1 MRATGSEPFLASV
14 FLMAAPNK
22 FTESLRRVLP
32 GVWLGLLAAIAL
44 IATPAASNALDKAS
58 FGAVARAIFA
68 REAPTSLVLGVLILV
83 IERRDA
89 LARHLATGVTQFSTE
104 MLLAAGAL
112 FCTVAG
118 YYGLLP
124 ALEQARLGGGPA
136 SASFMHLHAL
146 SLAFFGFKGLLVLA
160 LAWKATR

>member
-1 MRATGSEPFLASV
+1 
-14 FLMAAPNK
+14 MANFK
-22 FTESLRRVLP
+22 QSFTESLRRLLP
-32 GVWLGLLAAIAL
+32 GVWLGLLLAIAL

-58 FGAVARAIFA
+58 FGAIARAIFA
-68 REAPTSLVLGVLILV
+68 REAPTSLVFGVLILV

-89 LARHLATGVTQFSTE
+89 LARHMATGVTQFSSE

-124 ALEQARLGGGPA
+124 AMEQARLGGA
-136 SASFMHLHAL
+136 TQLSFLQLHAL
-146 SLAFFGFKGLLVLA
+146 SLAFFGLKGLLVLG

>member
-1 MRATGSEPFLASV
+1 M
-14 FLMAAPNK
+14 K
-22 FTESLRRVLP
+22 FTDSLRRLLP
-32 GVWLGLLAAIAL
+32 GLWFGVLLAIAL
-44 IATPAASNALDKAS
+44 IATPAASIALDKPS

-68 REAPTSLVLGVLILV
+68 REAPTSLVFGVLILV

-89 LARHLATGVTQFSTE
+89 LARHLATGVTQFSPE

-124 ALEQARLGGGPA
+124 AMEQARLGG
-136 SASFMHLHAL
+136 STQLTFLQLHAM
-146 SLAFFGFKGLLVLA
+146 SLAFFGLKALLVLA
-160 LAWKATR
+160 LAWRATRAPGAVRPSS

>member
-1 MRATGSEPFLASV
+1 M
-14 FLMAAPNK
+14 K
-22 FTESLRRVLP
+22 FTESLRRLLP
-32 GVWLGLLAAIAL
+32 GLWFGVLLAIAL
-44 IATPAASNALDKAS
+44 IATPAASVSLDKAS

-68 REAPTSLVLGVLILV
+68 REAPTSLILGVLILV

-89 LARHLATGVTQFSTE
+89 LARHLATGVTQFSSG

-124 ALEQARLGGGPA
+124 AMEQARLGGTTGLT
-136 SASFMHLHAL
+136 FLQLHAL
-146 SLAFFGFKGLLVLA
+146 SLAFFGVKGLLVLA
-160 LAWKATR
+160 LAWRATRASVRPSS

>member
-1 MRATGSEPFLASV
+1 M
-14 FLMAAPNK
+14 K
-22 FTESLRRVLP
+22 FTESLRRLLP
-32 GVWLGLLAAIAL
+32 GLWFGVLLAIAL
-44 IATPAASNALDKAS
+44 IATPAASNSLDKAS

-68 REAPTSLVLGVLILV
+68 REAPTSLIFGVLILV

-89 LARHLATGVTQFSTE
+89 LARHMATGVTQFSSE

-124 ALEQARLGGGPA
+124 AMEQARLGGPTQLT
-136 SASFMHLHAL
+136 FLQLHAL
-146 SLAFFGFKGLLVLA
+146 SLAFFGLKGLMVLA

>member
-1 MRATGSEPFLASV
+1 M
-14 FLMAAPNK
+14 K
-22 FTESLRRVLP
+22 FTESLRRLLP
-32 GVWLGLLAAIAL
+32 GLWLGVLLAIAL
-44 IATPAASNALDKAS
+44 IATPAASNSLDKAS

-68 REAPTSLVLGVLILV
+68 REAPTSLIFGVLILV

-89 LARHLATGVTQFSTE
+89 LARHMATGVTQFSTE

-124 ALEQARLGGGPA
+124 AMEQARLGGPTQLT
-136 SASFMHLHAL
+136 FLQLHAL
-146 SLAFFGFKGLLVLA
+146 SLAFFGLKGLLVLA
-160 LAWKATR
+160 LAWRATR

>member
-1 MRATGSEPFLASV
+1 MVSARS
-14 FLMAAPNK
+14 
-22 FTESLRRVLP
+22 FTESLRRLLP
-32 GVWLGLLAAIAL
+32 GLWLGLLLAIAL

-89 LARHLATGVTQFSTE
+89 LARHMATGVTQFSTE

-124 ALEQARLGGGPA
+124 AMEQARLGGA
-136 SASFMHLHAL
+136 TQLSFLQLHAL
-146 SLAFFGFKGLLVLA
+146 SLAFFGLKGLLVLA

>member
-1 MRATGSEPFLASV
+1 MR
-14 FLMAAPNK
+14 
-22 FTESLRRVLP
+22 FTESLRRLLP
-32 GVWLGLLAAIAL
+32 GLWFGVLLAIAL

-68 REAPTSLVLGVLILV
+68 REAPTSLVFGVLILV

-89 LARHLATGVTQFSTE
+89 LARHMATGVTQFSSE

-124 ALEQARLGGGPA
+124 AMEQARLGGPTQL
-136 SASFMHLHAL
+136 SFLQLHAL
-146 SLAFFGFKGLLVLA
+146 SLAFFGLKGLMVLV

>member
-1 MRATGSEPFLASV
+1 M
-14 FLMAAPNK
+14 K
-22 FTESLRRVLP
+22 FSESLRRLLP
-32 GVWLGLLAAIAL
+32 GLWLGLLLAIAL
-44 IATPAASNALDKAS
+44 IATPAASQALDKAS

-124 ALEQARLGGGPA
+124 ALEQARLGGP
-136 SASFMHLHAL
+136 SQLSFLQLHAL
-146 SLAFFGFKGLLVLA
+146 SLAFFGLKGLLVLA

>member
-1 MRATGSEPFLASV
+1 M
-14 FLMAAPNK
+14 K
-22 FTESLRRVLP
+22 FTESLRRLLP
-32 GVWLGLLAAIAL
+32 GVWFGMLLAIAL
-44 IATPAASNALDKAS
+44 IATPAASSALDKAS
-58 FGAVARAIFA
+58 FGAIARAIFA

-89 LARHLATGVTQFSTE
+89 LARHMATGVTQFSSE

-124 ALEQARLGGGPA
+124 AMEQARLGGA
-136 SASFMHLHAL
+136 TQLSFLQLHAL
-146 SLAFFGFKGLLVLA
+146 SLAFFGLKGLLVLV

>member
-1 MRATGSEPFLASV
+1 MKFSESV
-14 FLMAAPNK
+14 
-22 FTESLRRVLP
+22 RRLLP
-32 GVWLGLLAAIAL
+32 GLWFGVLLAIAL
-44 IATPAASNALDKAS
+44 IATPAASQSLDKTA

-89 LARHLATGVTQFSTE
+89 LARHLATGTSQFSTE
-104 MLLAAGAL
+104 MTLAIGAL

-118 YYGLLP
+118 YYGLQP
-124 ALEQARLGGGPA
+124 IMEQARSGAAGALT
-136 SASFMHLHAL
+136 FMQWHAI
-146 SLAFFGFKGLLVLA
+146 SLAFFGLKGLLVLA

>member
-1 MRATGSEPFLASV
+1 M
-14 FLMAAPNK
+14 K
-22 FTESLRRVLP
+22 FTESLRRLLP
-32 GVWLGLLAAIAL
+32 GLWFGVLLAIAL
-44 IATPAASNALDKAS
+44 IATPAASMSLDKAS

-68 REAPTSLVLGVLILV
+68 REAPTSLIFGVLILV

-104 MLLAAGAL
+104 MLLATGAL

-124 ALEQARLGGGPA
+124 ALEQARLGGPTQLT
-136 SASFMHLHAL
+136 FLQLHAL
-146 SLAFFGFKGLLVLA
+146 SLAFFGVKGLLVLA

>member
-1 MRATGSEPFLASV
+1 MKSFSEI
-14 FLMAAPNK
+14 
-22 FTESLRRVLP
+22 LRRLLP
-32 GVWLGLLAAIAL
+32 GLWLGLLLAVAL
-44 IATPAASNALDKAS
+44 IATPAASGALDKAS

-68 REAPTSLVLGVLILV
+68 REAPASLVFGVLLLA

-104 MLLAAGAL
+104 MMLAAGAL

-124 ALEQARLGGGPA
+124 AMELARSGAPTAL
-136 SASFMHLHAL
+136 SFMQLHAL
-146 SLAFFGFKGLLVLA
+146 SLAFFGAKGLMVLA
-160 LAWKATR
+160 LAWKAAK

>member
-1 MRATGSEPFLASV
+1 M
-14 FLMAAPNK
+14 K
-22 FTESLRRVLP
+22 FTESLRRLLP
-32 GVWLGLLAAIAL
+32 GLWLGVLLAIAL
-44 IATPAASNALDKAS
+44 IATPAASNSLDKAS

-68 REAPTSLVLGVLILV
+68 REAPTSLIFGVLILV

-89 LARHLATGVTQFSTE
+89 LARHMATGVTQFSSE

-124 ALEQARLGGGPA
+124 AMEQARLGG
-136 SASFMHLHAL
+136 STQLSFLQLHAL
-146 SLAFFGFKGLLVLA
+146 SLAFFGVKALLVLA
-160 LAWKATR
+160 LTWKATR

>member
-1 MRATGSEPFLASV
+1 M
-14 FLMAAPNK
+14 K
-22 FTESLRRVLP
+22 FSESLRRLLP
-32 GVWLGLLAAIAL
+32 GIWFGVLLAIAL
-44 IATPAASNALDKAS
+44 IATPAASMSLDRAS

-68 REAPTSLVLGVLILV
+68 REAPTSLVCGVLILV

-89 LARHLATGVTQFSTE
+89 LARHMATGVSQFSPE

-124 ALEQARLGGGPA
+124 AMEQARLGGPTQL
-136 SASFMHLHAL
+136 SFMQLHAL
-146 SLAFFGFKGLLVLA
+146 SLAFFGLKGLMVLA